1 VKRPNTSPQSSIRPW
16 TLRSRPCLERQS
28 RLRSTGFVGSLR
40 LGLVLESLVHIA
52 AVPHKELS
60 GMTKYRK
67 GPQRTTKDHKGPQ
80 RTAKD
85 PQRTAKDHKGPTNDR
100 KGALRAKLQEIDP
113 T

>member
-1 VKRPNTSPQSSIRPW
+1 MKRPNTSPQSSIRPW

-60 GMTKYRK
+60 GKVLVSLPFVRSLYEVCSYDNPATPCCLR
-67 GPQRTTKDHKGPQ
+67 PQ
-80 RTAKD
+80 
-85 PQRTAKDHKGPTNDR
+85 
-100 KGALRAKLQEIDP
+100 
-113 T
+113 